1 MRVCF
6 RAPVLALAI
15 VTAAASSA
23 LLGACASTA
32 TADPATAAAA
42 ARLEQVLTGDQR
54 SAANR
59 ARDPYRHPRETLTFF
74 GARPD
79 MTIVEIFPGDG
90 WYTEILAPYVH
101 GTGKLYAAHYDPD
114 STNTYGQNALQGFR
128 EKLAARPDL
137 YGEVSVTALSAGKT
151 SIAPPGSADL
161 VVTFRN
167 IHNWMAGDYAPVA
180 FKAMYDALKP
190 GGVLGVEEHRAR
202 TDQPQDPKAKSGYV
216 REDYAIALI
225 ESVGFKLVG
234 RSEVNANP
242 RDSKDYELGVWT
254 LPPNYRA
261 GDKDREKYAAIGES
275 DRFTLKFVKP

>member
-1 MRVCF
+1 MHISS
-6 RAPVLALAI
+6 RARVLALAL
-15 VTAAASSA
+15 VAASASSA
-23 LLGACASTA
+23 LLGACASA
-32 TADPATAAAA
+32 PAADPAAAAGV
-42 ARLEQVLTGDQR
+42 RLDQVLAGDQR

-59 ARDPYRHPRETLTFF
+59 ARDVYRHPKETLTFF

-79 MTIVEIFPGDG
+79 MTIVEISPGDG

-101 GTGKLYAAHYDPD
+101 GSGKLYAAHYDPD
-114 STNTYGQNALQGFR
+114 SGSKYMQGSLQRFR
-128 EKLAARPDL
+128 DKLAARPDL
-137 YGEVSVTALSAGKT
+137 YGELNLTVLSASKT
-151 SIAPPGSADL
+151 AIAPPGAADL

-190 GGVLGVEEHRAR
+190 GGVLGVEEHRGR
-202 TDQPQDPKAKSGYV
+202 TDEPQDPKAKSGYV
-216 REDYAIALI
+216 REDYAVALI

-234 RSEVNANP
+234 RSEINANP
-242 RDSKDYELGVWT
+242 RDTKDYELGVWT
-254 LPPNYRA
+254 LPPTYNA